1 MKTHKTKH
9 NRMKLISSLGC
20 LTGLV
25 SLSAAFANPSE
36 PQTTP
41 PQPPPSPE
49 VAKEMAGAD
58 ERTPSLSQYFSWI
71 NNTNEGS
78 TEKQTLI
85 NMEFFQWLHDKYGMK
100 LDIYAWDAGNLDG
113 AFNVYCDPDS
123 DMFKEKFPRGWKPIA
138 EAAKGFGGRLGAWGG
153 PDGFG
158 NTPEEEKRRLDFM
171 VSLCRDLNFA
181 LFKFDQVCGG
191 LRPAKEDAFVEMM
204 IECRK
209 HSPDLIVLNHRL
221 NLGKGLPY
229 VTTALWERKETYID
243 TLMWNTMTAPHN
255 RAEAVSRGLPDG
267 LGRLLEDHGVCISS
281 CIDYWDDD
289 LILQAFNRGMILAP
303 QVYGS
308 PWFLRDD
315 EYPRLARIY
324 NFHRRFRDILVDGMV
339 LPENKFGPLAVSRG
353 DDQTR
358 VITLRNLSW
367 EPKQVTIPLD
377 ETIGLRSDGDREVR
391 LFHPYEQQLG
401 SHAKG
406 QAVEV
411 EVLPYRA
418 TMVVVST
425 RKLEEPAIVGTPFHL
440 VRDIPDRP
448 VVFTLLGEPGSSA
461 SIFPLPEGGFASA
474 TLDGKSIPLPTK
486 EKPLKVDFAGKPI
499 SGPWHQF
506 LGDLEKAPVPA
517 DVEYL
522 YETASFTPSN
532 DALEVRSIERSGP
545 TAIPQVAAAREAFFD
560 QEYFR
565 ARGCW
570 DRFLFDGRDDT
581 FFGVYVRDADA
592 RLGGGVFRLDMQKP
606 TDLEK
611 MEIRYVTDGT
621 EKGEDRE
628 LWQAEVSSD
637 LKSWQPVTFRRS
649 IPDVPPAMV
658 GLVQKKGKGLVLWK
672 PFQVAAL
679 TSEGSIPKG
688 VRYLRMPAAPGR
700 PSEVRAWS
708 PSGEL
713 DRNDWQVTTLF
724 APFERSKPQEVWS
737 KKIMIDPNAAQGS
750 YLCVAVEGEF
760 GSELARAVL
769 RTPEGVVGAKERAP
783 SFPGNAWEAPIAKTK
798 GNHTFYFPI
807 TDDLRGKEV
816 EVSCLML
823 RSAKSPERVHVWQ
836 TCYPIPMAQRT
847 LELVRKR

>member
-1 MKTHKTKH
+1 MKIH
-9 NRMKLISSLGC
+9 LPILGLSLCLLPPSS
-20 LTGLV
+20 
-25 SLSAAFANPSE
+25 SFANPPEAVPIS
-36 PQTTP
+36 QQAQTP
-41 PQPPPSPE
+41 PK
-49 VAKEMAGAD
+49 ATKEMAGAD

-113 AFNVYCDPDS
+113 AFNVYCDPNS
-123 DMFKEKFPRGWKPIA
+123 TMFKEKFPRGWKPIA
-138 EAAKGFGGRLGAWGG
+138 EAAAGFGGRLGAWGG

-158 NTPEEEKRRLDFM
+158 NTPEEEKKRVDFM
-171 VSLCRDLNFA
+171 VGLCSDLNFA

-191 LRPAKEDAFVEMM
+191 LRPTKEDTFVRMM

-209 HSPDLIVLNHRL
+209 HSPDLIALNHRL
-221 NLGKGLPY
+221 NLGKGLSY

-255 RAEAVSRGLPDG
+255 RAEAVSRGLPEG

-303 QVYGS
+303 QVYAN

-315 EYPRLARIY
+315 ECPRLARIY
-324 NFHRRFRDILVDGMV
+324 NFHRRFRDILVDGLL
-339 LPENKFGPLAVSRG
+339 LPETKFGPLAVSRG
-353 DDQTR
+353 NDQTR

-367 EPKQVTIPLD
+367 EPKKVTIPLD
-377 ETIGLRSDGDREVR
+377 ETIGLKEKGDREVR
-391 LFHPYEQQLG
+391 LFHPHEQHLG
-401 SHAKG
+401 VHPEGES
-406 QAVEV
+406 VEV
-411 EVLPYRA
+411 DVLPFRA
-418 TMVVVST
+418 AMLVVSSK
-425 RKLEEPAIVGTPFHL
+425 KLEEPAIVGTPFHV
-440 VRDIPDRP
+440 VRDVPNQP

-461 SIFPLPEGGFASA
+461 SIFALPEGAFVRA
-474 TLDGKSIPLPTK
+474 TLDGKNIPLPTR
-486 EKPLKVDFAGKPI
+486 ENPAKVEFAGKPL
-499 SGPWHQF
+499 SGPWHKY
-506 LGDLEKAPVPA
+506 LGDLEKSPIPA
-517 DVEYL
+517 DSEYL

-545 TAIPQVAAAREAFFD
+545 TSIPQVATAREAFFD

-581 FFGVYVRDADA
+581 YFGVYVRDSDA
-592 RLGGGVFRLDMQKP
+592 RLAGGVLRLDMQKP

-628 LWQAEVSSD
+628 VWEAEVSPD
-637 LKSWQPVTFRRS
+637 LKSWTPVTFRRS
-649 IPDVPPAMV
+649 VPEAPPAMV
-658 GLVQKKGKGLVLWK
+658 GLVQKKGKGLVIWK
-672 PFQVAAL
+672 PYQVNAL
-679 TSEGSIPKG
+679 TSEGSFPKG
-688 VRYLRMPAAPGR
+688 VRYMRMPAAPGR
-700 PSEVRAWS
+700 PSEIRAWS
-708 PSGEL
+708 AGQEL
-713 DRNDWQVTTLF
+713 ARSDWQVTTLF
-724 APFERSKPQEVWS
+724 APYARAQFQEVWS
-737 KKIMIDPNAAQGS
+737 KKVSIDPGAPEGS
-750 YLCVAVEGEF
+750 YLCMAVEGEH
-760 GSELARAVL
+760 GSEMVRAVL

-783 SFPGNAWEAPIAKTK
+783 SFPGVAWEAPIARTK
-798 GNHTFYFPI
+798 ANHTFYFPV

-816 EVSCLML
+816 ELSCLVL
-823 RSAKSPERVHVWQ
+823 RGATSPQRVHVWQ
-836 TCYPIPMAQRT
+836 TCYPIPLAKRT
-847 LELVRKR
+847 LELERKP